1 MATDTNIRPGRGKFV
16 LWLRSIANGLRS
28 FYLFKVRY
36 PWVKLNGGMQRIKA
50 STEIWSPHKD
60 ITLGDRVQ
68 LGNGCALMCDIEI
81 GNSVV
86 CANGVRFV
94 GKDDHITSIAGRTIW
109 DSGRGD
115 SFKTRV
121 GNDVWIGENVV
132 VVGGVTIGDGAVIA
146 AGAVVTRD
154 VEPCTIVGGNP
165 ARFLK
170 NRFETTQEKENH
182 LQFLAQKFARKQ

>member
-1 MATDTNIRPGRGKFV
+1 MATDTNIRPGRGKLV
-16 LWLRSIANGLRS
+16 LWLRLIANGMRS
-28 FYLFKVRY
+28 FYLFGLRHR
-36 PWVKLNGGMQRIKA
+36 WVKRTGMQRIKF

-68 LGNGCALMCDIEI
+68 LGNGCALLCDIEI

-86 CANGVRFV
+86 CANNVRFV
-94 GKDDHITSIAGRTIW
+94 GKDDHITSIPGRTIW

-132 VVGGVTIGDGAVIA
+132 VLGGVTIGDGAVIA
-146 AGAVVTRD
+146 AGSVVTHD

-165 ARFLK
+165 ARLLK
-170 NRFETTQEKENH
+170 NRFETKQETEQH
-182 LQFLAQKFARKQ
+182 LLFLAEKFANK